1 MDNQKIEATIALLRN
16 SKNMT
21 QTELGERVGVSF
33 QAVSKRERGETL
45 PDISVLPCLAD
56 VLETTIDYI
65 LHCGEPRFS
74 FKGKNHNIRYD

>member
-33 QAVSKRERGETL
+33 QAVSKWERGGSQT
-45 PDISVLPCLAD
+45 
-56 VLETTIDYI
+56 
-65 LHCGEPRFS
+65 
-74 FKGKNHNIRYD
+74 